1 MYNPGTMVER
11 KFDEIKMHADNW
23 LVDSCIGCKDLTFH
37 FADGAFLLQCMR

>member
-1 MYNPGTMVER
+1 VYNPGTMFEI
-11 KFDEIKMHADNW
+11 DEMKMHADNW